1 MYNSRRFSPVVL
13 FLIICL
19 AIAGPVSICLARALA
34 ATNLDAKRN
43 ELDAV
48 RSKIRS
54 TRRQI
59 LRIKKQEK
67 GVLAELEAAEQQ
79 LDSMRARLHSLERQ
93 IASVERDI
101 ATARMDLAR
110 AEQELE
116 AKTRLL
122 NARLSRFGKRL
133 RALYMRGP
141 LNYLEI
147 LLSSGD
153 FGDFTARYEL
163 VSRFVE
169 QDVRLFQQVKAEVK
183 AVEAERA
190 AVAARK
196 VNLERKQA
204 DLESLRGEIKVQ
216 VARVEQRA
224 REREAILS
232 RIQSQRRQYEEALDE
247 FEQMSKQLE
256 RVIRELQEKQLRSG
270 KGIAPPE
277 GKFIWPVRGGI
288 ITSAFGMRVHPILGT
303 RRFHSGLD
311 IACPTGTPVIAPAD
325 GVVIYSGWV
334 SGYGKTVIIDHGGGI
349 STLYGHNSALM
360 VSGGQVVVRGQKIS
374 EVGSTGLS
382 TGPHLHFEVR
392 KNGTPVNPAEWLP

>member
-1 MYNSRRFSPVVL
+1 MYRSCRFPPVVWIL
-13 FLIICL
+13 SVCL
-19 AIAGPVSICLARALA
+19 TMLTFAWVTAAIA
-34 ATNLDAKRN
+34 ATSLDAKRN
-43 ELDAV
+43 ELDDV
-48 RSKIRS
+48 RDKIRS

-67 GVLAELEAAEQQ
+67 GVLAELETAEQQ
-79 LDSMRARLHSLERQ
+79 LDSMRARLRSLEQQ

-101 ATARMDLAR
+101 GTARMDLAR

-133 RALYMRGP
+133 RALYMHGP
-141 LNYLEI
+141 LNYLEV

-153 FGDFTARYEL
+153 FGDFTTRYEL

-169 QDVRLFQQVKAEVK
+169 QDVQLFREVEAEIK
-183 AVEAERA
+183 AVEAEKA

-196 VNLERKQA
+196 ASLERKQA
-204 DLESLRGEIKVQ
+204 NLESLRGETRVQ

-247 FEQMSKQLE
+247 FEQMSRQLE
-256 RVIRELQEKQLRSG
+256 RIIRELQEKQMRSG
-270 KGIAPPE
+270 KGIAPPK
-277 GKFIWPVRGGI
+277 GKLAWPVQGR
-288 ITSAFGMRVHPILGT
+288 ITSGFGLRVHPILGT

-311 IACPTGTPVIAPAD
+311 IACPTGTPVVAPAD
-325 GVVIYSGWV
+325 GVVIYSGWI

-392 KNGTPVNPAEWLP
+392 KNGTPIDPLTLLP